1 VIAPSVAPDI
11 AAPDAAAPG
20 NAALDAA
27 APGEATGGV
36 SLTVVTGTQ
45 VQRELAA
52 EITWIDGLLASGPDT
67 DGRPARPPVSGHL
80 GAIAAAFELTPF
92 ERDTLLLAAAVEL
105 DGDLA
110 ARVAARTTS
119 VDPRPTFGLALLLLP
134 DGHWDALA
142 PTRPLRRARL
152 VKLGEGT
159 TLATRRLALDEEIL
173 HRLTGVDPGDGALE
187 GYTATLPDVAL
198 APSQRTLATEVS
210 RTLRVE
216 AERALVHVD
225 GEDAGACAGVAH
237 QLAAHLRPLATVAAD
252 LLVIEAAALPAPG
265 PELTELAALVDRR
278 ARLTGAVP
286 AVRGSGMAAAAH
298 DRIGLAA
305 AGLTAAL
312 SARVV
317 LVLGDDIGPV
327 AGRATVHVAVPM
339 PRADER
345 RQLWRD
351 ELAATGR
358 DDLRGEVA
366 DVADDLAHHHRLGA
380 ADIRTVVRQWSASQP
395 TSDSSTTAD
404 VATDAPR
411 PELRQL
417 VRELTRTGTEQLAQR
432 VEVRAAWSDLV
443 LPAGHLE
450 VLRDLV
456 RQLRQRARVHGDWGF
471 GARPGVSGGVTALF
485 AGEPGTGKT
494 LAAEVIA
501 GELDLDLLRVDL
513 STTVDKYIGETEK
526 NLARLFSAAEAS
538 GAVLLF
544 DEADA
549 LFGRR
554 TEVRDSH
561 DRYANLEVSYLLQ
574 RMEAYG
580 GLAILTTNQ
589 RGNLDRAF
597 LRRLRVI
604 LTFPFPDTDQ
614 RAEIWRRAF
623 PAATPT
629 EGLDPARLARAA
641 LTGGSIAAIALSAA
655 LASADEGGPVTP
667 RHLLQ
672 AARIEAA
679 KNDRSLT
686 DAELAALS

>member
-1 VIAPSVAPDI
+1 VSAPSVVPDTATPAAASRDAATSE
-11 AAPDAAAPG
+11 AAPTGATS
-20 NAALDAA
+20 AL
-27 APGEATGGV
+27 GE
-36 SLTVVTGTQ
+36 
-45 VQRELAA
+45 VQQELAA
-52 EITWIDGLLASGPDT
+52 EIAWLDRLLTAEPDT
-67 DGRPARPPVSGHL
+67 TGRPTRPPVSGHL
-80 GAIAAAFELTPF
+80 GAVSAAFALTPF

-110 ARVAARTTS
+110 VRVAARTAS
-119 VDPRPTFGLALLLLP
+119 ADPRPTFGLAFVLLA

-142 PTRPLRRARL
+142 PARPLRRARL
-152 VKLGEGT
+152 LRLGEGT
-159 TLATRRLALDEEIL
+159 TLATRRLGLDEEVL

-187 GYTATLPDVAL
+187 GYTVALPAVEL
-198 APSQRTLATEVS
+198 APSQRTRAVEVS
-210 RTLRVE
+210 RALRGGSEQIVV
-216 AERALVHVD
+216 RVD
-225 GEDAGACAGVAH
+225 GEDPGACAAVAH
-237 QLAAHLRPLATVAAD
+237 RLASDLRQPVALAGAPDD
-252 LLVIEAAALPAPG
+252 LLVIEAAALPPPG
-265 PELTELAALVDRR
+265 PDLTELAALVDRR

-286 AVRGSGMAAAAH
+286 AVRVRTTAGPHGRTGQAAA
-298 DRIGLAA
+298 GLAA
-305 AGLTAAL
+305 AL
-312 SARVV
+312 STRVV
-317 LVLGDDIGPV
+317 LVLGDDLGPV
-327 AGRATVHVAVPM
+327 AGRAKVHVAVPL

-351 ELAATGR
+351 ALTATGR
-358 DDLRGEVA
+358 TDLRGEVA
-366 DVADDLAHHHRLGA
+366 DVADDLAHQHRLGA
-380 ADIRTVVRQWSASQP
+380 AEIRTVVRHWSASPP
-395 TSDSSTTAD
+395 T
-404 VATDAPR
+404 TDGGPQ
-411 PELRQL
+411 LRQL
-417 VRELTRTGTEQLAQR
+417 VRELTRTGTDQLARR
-432 VEVRAAWSDLV
+432 VEVRATWSDLV

-456 RQLRQRARVHGDWGF
+456 RQLRQRTRVHGDWGF
-471 GARPGVSGGVTALF
+471 GTRPGVSAGVTALF
-485 AGEPGTGKT
+485 AGESGTGKT

-501 GELDLDLLRVDL
+501 GELGLDLYRVDL

-554 TEVRDSH
+554 TEVRDAH

-574 RMEAYG
+574 RMETYG

-604 LTFPFPDTDQ
+604 LTFPFPDTEQ
-614 RAEIWRRAF
+614 RIGIWRRAF

-629 EGLDPARLARAA
+629 EGLEPERLARAA

-655 LASADEGGPVTP
+655 LAAADEGSPVTP
-667 RHLLQ
+667 RHVLQ